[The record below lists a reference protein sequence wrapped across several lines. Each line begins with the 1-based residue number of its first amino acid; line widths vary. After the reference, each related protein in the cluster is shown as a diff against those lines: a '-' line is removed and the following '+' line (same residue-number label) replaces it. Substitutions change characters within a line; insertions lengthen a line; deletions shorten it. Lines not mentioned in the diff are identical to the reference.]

1 LATYNFEC
9 PGCGRRYVGSEARHR
24 CECGEPLDITYEKRD
39 AVGRATFD
47 GRMGVGSAVE
57 RSGVWRYREMLP
69 EIARESIVSRPEGN
83 TGLYMVGASERGGFR
98 GVGEYCAIEWVG
110 LKHEGENPTGSFKD
124 RGMTVGVSR
133 AVEMESV
140 AVACASTGNTA
151 ASLASY
157 ASQAGLT
164 CFVFI
169 PEGNVALGKLAQTLA
184 YGAITLQVR
193 GDFDRAMA
201 LVQQVS
207 TEIGVYL
214 LNSVNPFRIE
224 GQKTIAYEML
234 QQLGWNAPDWVI
246 VPAGNLGNTSA
257 IGKALV
263 EAHAAGLIER
273 VPRLAAVQAA
283 GANPFYR
290 GYEHDFTQRF
300 EVAADTVATAIK
312 IGAPVS
318 WTRAVRSIRETKGVV
333 AEVTDQEIMEAKAV
347 VDRAGIGCEPAS
359 AASVAGLRKLREAGT
374 IGEGERVVCVLTGN
388 LMKDPEATLAY
399 HLDDTGEVKSLGNR
413 PQVVEDE
420 PEEIMETMASFL

>member
-1 LATYNFEC
+1 MTTYLFEC
-9 PGCGRRYVGSEARHR
+9 PECGRRYPGSDTRNR
-24 CECGEPLDITYEKRD
+24 CDCGEPLDIIYEEQPPVSRE
-39 AVGRATFD
+39 AFD
-47 GRMGVGSAVE
+47 GRLGGRSVLE
-57 RSGVWRYREMLP
+57 HSGVWRYREMLP
-69 EIARESIVSRPEGN
+69 AIGEGSIVTRPEGN

-98 GVGEYCAIEWVG
+98 GVGEYCAAEWVAV
-110 LKHEGENPTGSFKD
+110 KHEGENPTGSFKD

-133 AVEMESV
+133 AVELESV
-140 AVACASTGNTA
+140 AVACASTGNTS

-157 ASQAGLT
+157 AAQAGIT

-184 YGAITLQVR
+184 YGAVTLQVR

-207 TEIGVYL
+207 AEMDVYL

-224 GQKTIAYEML
+224 GQKTIAYEIL
-234 QQLGWNAPDWVI
+234 QQLGWDAPDWVV

-263 EAHAAGLIER
+263 EAHAAGLIGK

-283 GANPFYR
+283 GANPFYQ
-290 GYEHDFTQRF
+290 GYASGFTQRF
-300 EVAADTVATAIK
+300 ALEAETVATAIK

-318 WTRAVRSIRETKGVV
+318 WTRAMRSIRETNGIV

-347 VDRAGIGCEPAS
+347 IDRTGIGCEPAS

-374 IGEGERVVCVLTGN
+374 IGENERVVCVLTGN
-388 LMKDPEATLAY
+388 LMKDPEATVAY
-399 HLDDTGEVKSLGNR
+399 HMDDTTEVKSLANR
-413 PQVVEDE
+413 PEVVDDDPDE
-420 PEEIMETMASFL
+420 VRETLASYL

>member
-1 LATYNFEC
+1 MLDARL
-9 PGCGRRYVGSEARHR
+9 GGR
-24 CECGEPLDITYEKRD
+24 
-39 AVGRATFD
+39 
-47 GRMGVGSAVE
+47 SAVE

-69 EIARESIVSRPEGN
+69 GIAEASIVTRPEGN
-83 TGLYMVGASERGGFR
+83 TGLHMAGASESGGFK
-98 GVGEYCAIEWVG
+98 GVGEYCAVEWLG

-140 AVACASTGNTA
+140 AVACASTGNTS

-157 ASQAGLT
+157 AAQAGIT

-207 TEIGVYL
+207 AEIGVYL

-224 GQKTIAYEML
+224 GQKTIALEML
-234 QQLGWNAPDWVI
+234 QQLGWDAPDWVI

-263 EAHAAGLIER
+263 EAHAAGLIGK

-283 GANPFYR
+283 GANPFYQ
-290 GYEHDFTQRF
+290 GYASGFTQRF
-300 EVAADTVATAIK
+300 EVAADTIATAIK

-318 WTRAVRSIRETKGVV
+318 WTRAVRSIRETNGLV
-333 AEVTDQEIMEAKAV
+333 AQVTDREIMEAKAV

-359 AASVAGLRKLREAGT
+359 AASVAGLRKLREGGV
-374 IGEGERVVCVLTGN
+374 IGANERVVCVLTGN
-388 LMKDPEATLAY
+388 LMKDPEATVAY
-399 HLDDTGEVKSLGNR
+399 HLDDTGEVKSLANR
-413 PQVVEDE
+413 PEVVDDE
-420 PEEIMETMASFL
+420 PDEIREMLASYL